1 MINGISS
8 SIGGGLSGIGQTSTQ
23 KGEAVQRAKPSVAQ
37 EDRAAVTTTI
47 GQIAAGGAPI
57 DTDRV
62 SALRAAIRAG
72 TYRADPQAIAQKM
85 ISSDLGTS
93 L

>member
-8 SIGGGLSGIGQTSTQ
+8 SIGGGLGGIGQTSTQ
-23 KGEAVQRAKPSVAQ
+23 KGEAVQRAKPGVAQ

-57 DTDRV
+57 DSDRV